1 MEKPFEQKTVA
12 EASRGADSAKDKIS
26 TRIQTIPEIVSFSI
40 LKEKEGNN
48 SRKGKR
54 Y

>member
-26 TRIQTIPEIVSFSI
+26 TRIQTIPEIVSFS
-40 LKEKEGNN
+40 LREKEGNN